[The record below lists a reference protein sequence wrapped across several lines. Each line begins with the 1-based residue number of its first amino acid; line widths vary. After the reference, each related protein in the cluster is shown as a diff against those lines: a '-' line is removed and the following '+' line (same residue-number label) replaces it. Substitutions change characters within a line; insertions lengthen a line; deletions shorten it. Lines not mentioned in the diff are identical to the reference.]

1 MDNSISKNKLFTAA
15 CISLIVTA
23 MTFAIR
29 AGILTDLGVQFEL
42 SDTQLGYINSLAFLG
57 FPVAT
62 VIGGLLY
69 NVLGAR
75 KLMIIAFFSHLIGL
89 VLTIYAG
96 GFEALL
102 ISSFF
107 IGFANGSVEAA
118 CNPLIADMYTKNRTT
133 MLNKFHVW
141 FPGGIVIG
149 ALMVTFMNTEIIDI
163 NLFYTNF
170 SVVNPFFLDWQYKIA
185 VMLIPTV
192 IYGYLFFKEEFPESE
207 NIETNTSTN
216 IRSLVSP
223 LFLFIVACM
232 TLTAISEFGPQ
243 QWIERI
249 LGNSGAN
256 PMLILAM
263 VTGIMAL
270 GRYFAG
276 PIIHKLNPI
285 GVLLMSAVLT
295 SIAVYSMSI
304 AGGNMIYIAAILF
317 AFGVCYFWPTMI
329 GFVSEYIPKTGA
341 LGMSLVGGAGMLST
355 AIWQPVI
362 GSWLDEEKQIALNS
376 GVSEEAAQVL
386 AGQAALG
393 NMAFFPLLLVILFG
407 LLFLFKNKLNQF
419 NKPID
424 INFSSSGRI
433 KRLDYLVSVIL
444 YFIITFLIGVILG
457 SFGITDENIY
467 GQGMILLAIA
477 PFFVWLIMQGTK
489 RCHDRGNSGW
499 YQLIPIYI
507 LWMILGIG
515 DDNKNKYD
523 TSKKE

>member
-75 KLMIIAFFSHLIGL
+75 KLMIIAFFSHLMGL

-118 CNPLIADMYTKNRTT
+118 CNPLIADMYTKNRTA

-149 ALMVTFMNTEIIDI
+149 ALTSKFMSD
-163 NLFYTNF
+163 FGMG
-170 SVVNPFFLDWQYKIA
+170 WQIQIA
-185 VMLIPTV
+185 VMIIPTL
-192 IYGYLFFKEEFPESE
+192 IYGYLFFKEEFPESQH
-207 NIETNTSTN
+207 IETDTSVN
-216 IRSLVSP
+216 IKSLFSP
-223 LFLFIVACM
+223 LFLFIIACM

-285 GVLLMSAVLT
+285 GVLLMSAILT
-295 SIAVYSMSI
+295 SAAVYSMSI
-304 AGGNMIYIAAILF
+304 AEGNMIYFAAILF

-329 GFVSEYIPKTGA
+329 GFVSEYLPKTGA

-362 GSWLDEEKQIALNS
+362 GSWLDAEKEIALAS
-376 GVSEEAAQVL
+376 GVAQEAAELV
-386 AGQAALG
+386 AGKAALG
-393 NMAFFPLLLVILFG
+393 NMVYFPLALIVLFGILFAFG
-407 LLFLFKNKLNQF
+407 KKLEE
-419 NKPID
+419 K
-424 INFSSSGRI
+424 RI
-433 KRLDYLVSVIL
+433 PQA
-444 YFIITFLIGVILG
+444 G
-457 SFGITDENIY
+457 
-467 GQGMILLAIA
+467 
-477 PFFVWLIMQGTK
+477 
-489 RCHDRGNSGW
+489 
-499 YQLIPIYI
+499 
-507 LWMILGIG
+507 
-515 DDNKNKYD
+515 
-523 TSKKE
+523 

>member
-29 AGILTDLGVQFEL
+29 AGILTDLGIQFNL
-42 SDTQLGYINSLAFLG
+42 SDTQLGYVNSLAFLG

-69 NVLGAR
+69 NFLGAR
-75 KLMIIAFFSHLIGL
+75 KLMIIAFLSHVIGL
-89 VLTIYAG
+89 VMTIYAG
-96 GFEALL
+96 GFTTLL
-102 ISSFF
+102 VSSFF

-118 CNPLIADMYTKNRTT
+118 CNPLIADMYTKNRTA

-149 ALMVTFMNTEIIDI
+149 ALTSKFMSDLGMGWE
-163 NLFYTNF
+163 L
-170 SVVNPFFLDWQYKIA
+170 QIA
-185 VMLIPTV
+185 VMLIPTA

-207 NIETNTSTN
+207 HIETDTSVN
-216 IRSLVSP
+216 IQSLFNP
-223 LFLFIVACM
+223 LFLLIVACM

-249 LGNSGAN
+249 LGNSGVN

-285 GVLLMSAVLT
+285 GVLLMSAILT
-295 SIAVYSMSI
+295 TGAVFYMSI
-304 AGGNMIYIAAILF
+304 AEGSMIYFGAILF

-341 LGMSLVGGAGMLST
+341 LGMSLVGGAGMLAT
-355 AIWQPVI
+355 GMWNPVI

-376 GVSEEAAQVL
+376 GVAEDAAEVI

-393 NMAFFPLLLVILFG
+393 NMVYFPLALVVLFGILFA
-407 LLFLFKNKLNQF
+407 FRNKLEA
-419 NKPID
+419 
-424 INFSSSGRI
+424 SR
-433 KRLDYLVSVIL
+433 VSQSV
-444 YFIITFLIGVILG
+444 
-457 SFGITDENIY
+457 
-467 GQGMILLAIA
+467 
-477 PFFVWLIMQGTK
+477 
-489 RCHDRGNSGW
+489 
-499 YQLIPIYI
+499 
-507 LWMILGIG
+507 
-515 DDNKNKYD
+515 
-523 TSKKE
+523 

>member
-1 MDNSISKNKLFTAA
+1 MNKSISKNKLFTAA

-42 SDTQLGYINSLAFLG
+42 NDTQLGYINSLAFLG

-62 VIGGLLY
+62 VVGGLLY

-75 KLMIIAFFSHLIGL
+75 KLMIIAFFSHLVGL
-89 VLTIYAG
+89 ILTIYAG
-96 GFEALL
+96 GFVTLL

-118 CNPLIADMYTKNRTT
+118 CNPLIADMYTNNRTT

-149 ALMVTFMNTEIIDI
+149 ALTSNFMTSLGLGWE
-163 NLFYTNF
+163 L
-170 SVVNPFFLDWQYKIA
+170 QIA
-185 VMLIPTV
+185 VMIIPTL
-192 IYGYLFFKEEFPESE
+192 IYGYLFLKEEFPESE
-207 NIETNTSTN
+207 NIETDTSTN
-216 IRSLVSP
+216 IQSLFSP
-223 LFLFIVACM
+223 LFLFIIACM

-249 LGNSGAN
+249 LGNSGVN

-276 PIIHKLNPI
+276 PIVHKLNPI
-285 GVLLMSAVLT
+285 GVLLMSAILT
-295 SIAVYSMSI
+295 SAAVYSMSI
-304 AGGNMIYIAAILF
+304 AEGNMIYYAAILF

-329 GFVSEYIPKTGA
+329 GFVSEYMPKTGA

-362 GSWLDEEKQIALNS
+362 GSWLDTEKQIAIDS
-376 GVSEEAAQVL
+376 GVAQEAAELV

-393 NMAFFPLLLVILFG
+393 NMAYFPLALIVLFG
-407 LLFLFKNKLNQF
+407 LLFAFRNKLEE
-419 NKPID
+419 
-424 INFSSSGRI
+424 SRI
-433 KRLDYLVSVIL
+433 SQSV
-444 YFIITFLIGVILG
+444 
-457 SFGITDENIY
+457 
-467 GQGMILLAIA
+467 
-477 PFFVWLIMQGTK
+477 
-489 RCHDRGNSGW
+489 
-499 YQLIPIYI
+499 
-507 LWMILGIG
+507 
-515 DDNKNKYD
+515 
-523 TSKKE
+523 

>member
-1 MDNSISKNKLFTAA
+1 MDNSISKSKLFTAS

-42 SDTQLGYINSLAFLG
+42 NDTQLGYINSLAFLG

-75 KLMIIAFFSHLIGL
+75 KLMIIAFFSHLLGL
-89 VLTIYAG
+89 VMTIYAG
-96 GFEALL
+96 GFATLL

-118 CNPLIADMYTKNRTT
+118 CNPLIADMYTDNRTT

-149 ALMVTFMNTEIIDI
+149 ALTSNFMTSFG
-163 NLFYTNF
+163 LG
-170 SVVNPFFLDWQYKIA
+170 WQLQIA
-185 VMLIPTV
+185 VMIIPTL

-216 IRSLVSP
+216 IQSLLNP
-223 LFLFIVACM
+223 LFLFIMACM

-256 PMLILAM
+256 PMLVLAL

-276 PIIHKLNPI
+276 TN
-285 GVLLMSAVLT
+285 SA
-295 SIAVYSMSI
+295 
-304 AGGNMIYIAAILF
+304 
-317 AFGVCYFWPTMI
+317 
-329 GFVSEYIPKTGA
+329 
-341 LGMSLVGGAGMLST
+341 
-355 AIWQPVI
+355 
-362 GSWLDEEKQIALNS
+362 
-376 GVSEEAAQVL
+376 
-386 AGQAALG
+386 
-393 NMAFFPLLLVILFG
+393 
-407 LLFLFKNKLNQF
+407 
-419 NKPID
+419 
-424 INFSSSGRI
+424 
-433 KRLDYLVSVIL
+433 
-444 YFIITFLIGVILG
+444 
-457 SFGITDENIY
+457 
-467 GQGMILLAIA
+467 
-477 PFFVWLIMQGTK
+477 
-489 RCHDRGNSGW
+489 
-499 YQLIPIYI
+499 
-507 LWMILGIG
+507 
-515 DDNKNKYD
+515 
-523 TSKKE
+523 

>member
-1 MDNSISKNKLFTAA
+1 MDDSISKNKLFTAA

-118 CNPLIADMYTKNRTT
+118 CNPLIADMYTKNRTA

-149 ALMVTFMNTEIIDI
+149 ALTSKFMSD
-163 NLFYTNF
+163 FGMG
-170 SVVNPFFLDWQYKIA
+170 WQIQIA
-185 VMLIPTV
+185 VMIIPTL
-192 IYGYLFFKEEFPESE
+192 IYGYLFFKEEFPESQH
-207 NIETNTSTN
+207 IETDTSVN
-216 IRSLVSP
+216 IKSLFSP
-223 LFLFIVACM
+223 LFLFIIACM

-285 GVLLMSAVLT
+285 GVLLMSAILT
-295 SIAVYSMSI
+295 SAAVYSMSI
-304 AGGNMIYIAAILF
+304 AEGNMIYFAAILF

-329 GFVSEYIPKTGA
+329 GFVSEYLPKTGA

-362 GSWLDEEKQIALNS
+362 GSWLDAEKEIALAS
-376 GVSEEAAQVL
+376 GVAQEAAELV
-386 AGQAALG
+386 AGKAALG
-393 NMAFFPLLLVILFG
+393 NMVYFPLALIVLFGILFAFG
-407 LLFLFKNKLNQF
+407 KKLEE
-419 NKPID
+419 K
-424 INFSSSGRI
+424 RI
-433 KRLDYLVSVIL
+433 PQA
-444 YFIITFLIGVILG
+444 G
-457 SFGITDENIY
+457 
-467 GQGMILLAIA
+467 
-477 PFFVWLIMQGTK
+477 
-489 RCHDRGNSGW
+489 
-499 YQLIPIYI
+499 
-507 LWMILGIG
+507 
-515 DDNKNKYD
+515 
-523 TSKKE
+523 

>member
-118 CNPLIADMYTKNRTT
+118 CNPLIADMYTKNRTA

-149 ALMVTFMNTEIIDI
+149 ALTSKFMSD
-163 NLFYTNF
+163 FGMG
-170 SVVNPFFLDWQYKIA
+170 WQIQIA
-185 VMLIPTV
+185 VMIIPTL
-192 IYGYLFFKEEFPESE
+192 IYGYLFFKEEFPESQH
-207 NIETNTSTN
+207 IETDTSVN
-216 IRSLVSP
+216 IKSLFSP
-223 LFLFIVACM
+223 LFLFIIACM

-285 GVLLMSAVLT
+285 GVLLMSAILT
-295 SIAVYSMSI
+295 SAAVYSMSI
-304 AGGNMIYIAAILF
+304 AEGNMIYFAAILF

-329 GFVSEYIPKTGA
+329 GFVSEYLPKTGA

-362 GSWLDEEKQIALNS
+362 GSWLDAEKEIALAS
-376 GVSEEAAQVL
+376 GVAQEAAELV
-386 AGQAALG
+386 AGKAALG
-393 NMAFFPLLLVILFG
+393 NMVYFPLALIVLFGILF
-407 LLFLFKNKLNQF
+407 
-419 NKPID
+419 
-424 INFSSSGRI
+424 
-433 KRLDYLVSVIL
+433 
-444 YFIITFLIGVILG
+444 
-457 SFGITDENIY
+457 SFGKKLEE
-467 GQGMILLAIA
+467 
-477 PFFVWLIMQGTK
+477 K
-489 RCHDRGNSGW
+489 R
-499 YQLIPIYI
+499 IPQA
-507 LWMILGIG
+507 G
-515 DDNKNKYD
+515 
-523 TSKKE
+523 

>member
-1 MDNSISKNKLFTAA
+1 MDNSISKSKLFTAS

-42 SDTQLGYINSLAFLG
+42 NDTQLGYVNGLAFFG

-75 KLMIIAFFSHLIGL
+75 KLMIIAFVSHIVGL
-89 VLTIYAG
+89 VMTIYAG
-96 GFEALL
+96 GFATLL

-118 CNPLIADMYTKNRTT
+118 CNPLIADMYTDNRTT

-149 ALMVTFMNTEIIDI
+149 ALTSNFMT
-163 NLFYTNF
+163 
-170 SVVNPFFLDWQYKIA
+170 SLDLGWQLQIA
-185 VMLIPTV
+185 VMIIPTL
-192 IYGYLFFKEEFPESE
+192 IYGYLFFKEDFPETE
-207 NIETNTSTN
+207 NIETDTSTN
-216 IRSLVSP
+216 IKSLLNP
-223 LFLFIVACM
+223 LFLFIIVCM
-232 TLTAISEFGPQ
+232 TMTAISEFGPQ

-256 PMLILAM
+256 PMLVLAL
-263 VTGIMAL
+263 VTGIMAI

-276 PIIHKLNPI
+276 PIVHKLNPI

-295 SIAVYSMSI
+295 SIAVYSMST
-304 AGGNMIYIAAILF
+304 AEGGMIYFAAILF

-355 AIWQPVI
+355 TFWMPVI
-362 GSWLDEEKQIALNS
+362 GSWLDSEKAKALAS
-376 GVSEEAAQVL
+376 GVSESAAELV
-386 AGQAALG
+386 AGQAALA
-393 NMAFFPLLLVILFG
+393 NMAYFPMALVILFG
-407 LLFLFKNKLNQF
+407 ILFAFRNKLEE
-419 NKPID
+419 
-424 INFSSSGRI
+424 R
-433 KRLDYLVSVIL
+433 RVSQSV
-444 YFIITFLIGVILG
+444 
-457 SFGITDENIY
+457 N
-467 GQGMILLAIA
+467 
-477 PFFVWLIMQGTK
+477 
-489 RCHDRGNSGW
+489 
-499 YQLIPIYI
+499 
-507 LWMILGIG
+507 
-515 DDNKNKYD
+515 
-523 TSKKE
+523 

>member
-1 MDNSISKNKLFTAA
+1 MDNSISKSKLFTAS

-42 SDTQLGYINSLAFLG
+42 NDTQLGYVNGLAFFG

-75 KLMIIAFFSHLIGL
+75 KLMIIAFVSHIVGL
-89 VLTIYAG
+89 VMTIYAG
-96 GFEALL
+96 GFATLL

-118 CNPLIADMYTKNRTT
+118 CNPLIADMYTDNRTT

-149 ALMVTFMNTEIIDI
+149 ALTSNFMT
-163 NLFYTNF
+163 
-170 SVVNPFFLDWQYKIA
+170 SLDLGWQLQIA
-185 VMLIPTV
+185 VMIIPTL
-192 IYGYLFFKEEFPESE
+192 IYGYLFFKEDFPESE
-207 NIETNTSTN
+207 NIETDTSTN
-216 IRSLVSP
+216 IKSLLNP
-223 LFLFIVACM
+223 LFLFIIVCM
-232 TLTAISEFGPQ
+232 TMTAISEFGPQ

-256 PMLILAM
+256 PMLVLAL
-263 VTGIMAL
+263 VTGIMAV

-276 PIIHKLNPI
+276 PIVHKLNPI

-295 SIAVYSMSI
+295 SIAVYSMSN
-304 AGGNMIYIAAILF
+304 AEGGMIYFAAILF

-355 AIWQPVI
+355 TFWMPVI
-362 GSWLDEEKQIALNS
+362 GSWLDSEKAKALAS
-376 GVSEEAAQVL
+376 GVSESAAELV
-386 AGQAALG
+386 AGQAALA
-393 NMAFFPLLLVILFG
+393 NMAYFPLALVILFG
-407 LLFLFKNKLNQF
+407 ILFAFRNKLEE
-419 NKPID
+419 
-424 INFSSSGRI
+424 R
-433 KRLDYLVSVIL
+433 RVSQSV
-444 YFIITFLIGVILG
+444 
-457 SFGITDENIY
+457 N
-467 GQGMILLAIA
+467 
-477 PFFVWLIMQGTK
+477 
-489 RCHDRGNSGW
+489 
-499 YQLIPIYI
+499 
-507 LWMILGIG
+507 
-515 DDNKNKYD
+515 
-523 TSKKE
+523 

>member
-89 VLTIYAG
+89 ILTIYAG

-118 CNPLIADMYTKNRTT
+118 CNPLIADMYTKNRTA

-149 ALMVTFMNTEIIDI
+149 ALTSKFMSD
-163 NLFYTNF
+163 FGMG
-170 SVVNPFFLDWQYKIA
+170 WQIQIA
-185 VMLIPTV
+185 IMIIPTL
-192 IYGYLFFKEEFPESE
+192 IYGYLFFKEEFPESQH
-207 NIETNTSTN
+207 IETDTSVN
-216 IRSLVSP
+216 IKSLFSP
-223 LFLFIVACM
+223 LFLFIMACM

-285 GVLLMSAVLT
+285 GVLLMSAILT
-295 SIAVYSMSI
+295 SAAVYSMSI
-304 AGGNMIYIAAILF
+304 AEGNMIYFAAILF

-329 GFVSEYIPKTGA
+329 GFVSEYLPKTGA

-362 GSWLDEEKQIALNS
+362 GSWLDAEKEIALAS
-376 GVSEEAAQVL
+376 GIAQEAAELV
-386 AGQAALG
+386 AGKAALG
-393 NMAFFPLLLVILFG
+393 NMVYFPLALIVLFGILFAFG
-407 LLFLFKNKLNQF
+407 KKLEE
-419 NKPID
+419 K
-424 INFSSSGRI
+424 RI
-433 KRLDYLVSVIL
+433 PQA
-444 YFIITFLIGVILG
+444 G
-457 SFGITDENIY
+457 
-467 GQGMILLAIA
+467 
-477 PFFVWLIMQGTK
+477 
-489 RCHDRGNSGW
+489 
-499 YQLIPIYI
+499 
-507 LWMILGIG
+507 
-515 DDNKNKYD
+515 
-523 TSKKE
+523 

>member
-1 MDNSISKNKLFTAA
+1 MDNSISKSKLFTAS

-42 SDTQLGYINSLAFLG
+42 NDTQLGYVNGLAFFG

-75 KLMIIAFFSHLIGL
+75 KLMIIAFVSHIVGL
-89 VLTIYAG
+89 VMTIYAG
-96 GFEALL
+96 GFATLL

-118 CNPLIADMYTKNRTT
+118 CNPLIADMYTDNRTT

-149 ALMVTFMNTEIIDI
+149 ALTSNFMT
-163 NLFYTNF
+163 
-170 SVVNPFFLDWQYKIA
+170 SLDLGWQLQIA
-185 VMLIPTV
+185 VMIIPTL
-192 IYGYLFFKEEFPESE
+192 IYGYLFFKEDFPESE
-207 NIETNTSTN
+207 NIETDTSTN
-216 IRSLVSP
+216 IKSLLNP
-223 LFLFIVACM
+223 LFLFIIVCM
-232 TLTAISEFGPQ
+232 TMTAISEFGPQ

-256 PMLILAM
+256 PMLVLAL
-263 VTGIMAL
+263 VTGIMAV

-276 PIIHKLNPI
+276 PIVHKLNPI

-295 SIAVYSMSI
+295 SIAVYSMSN
-304 AGGNMIYIAAILF
+304 AEGGMIYFAAILF

-355 AIWQPVI
+355 TFWMPVI
-362 GSWLDEEKQIALNS
+362 GSWLDSEKAKALAS
-376 GVSEEAAQVL
+376 GVSESAAELV
-386 AGQAALG
+386 AGQAALA
-393 NMAFFPLLLVILFG
+393 NMAYFPMALVILFG
-407 LLFLFKNKLNQF
+407 ILFAFRNKLEE
-419 NKPID
+419 
-424 INFSSSGRI
+424 R
-433 KRLDYLVSVIL
+433 RVSQSV
-444 YFIITFLIGVILG
+444 
-457 SFGITDENIY
+457 N
-467 GQGMILLAIA
+467 
-477 PFFVWLIMQGTK
+477 
-489 RCHDRGNSGW
+489 
-499 YQLIPIYI
+499 
-507 LWMILGIG
+507 
-515 DDNKNKYD
+515 
-523 TSKKE
+523 

>member
-89 VLTIYAG
+89 ILTIYAG

-118 CNPLIADMYTKNRTT
+118 CNPLIADMYTKNRTA

-149 ALMVTFMNTEIIDI
+149 ALTSKFMSD
-163 NLFYTNF
+163 FGMG
-170 SVVNPFFLDWQYKIA
+170 WQIQIA
-185 VMLIPTV
+185 IMIIPTL
-192 IYGYLFFKEEFPESE
+192 IYGYLFFKEEFPESQH
-207 NIETNTSTN
+207 IETDTSVN
-216 IRSLVSP
+216 IKSLFSP
-223 LFLFIVACM
+223 LFLFIIACM

-285 GVLLMSAVLT
+285 GVLLMSAILT
-295 SIAVYSMSI
+295 SAAVYSMSI
-304 AGGNMIYIAAILF
+304 AEGNMIYFAAILF

-329 GFVSEYIPKTGA
+329 GFVSEYLPKTGA

-362 GSWLDEEKQIALNS
+362 GSWLDAEKEIALAS
-376 GVSEEAAQVL
+376 GIAQEAAELV
-386 AGQAALG
+386 AGKAALG
-393 NMAFFPLLLVILFG
+393 NMVYFPLALIVLFGILFAFG
-407 LLFLFKNKLNQF
+407 KKLEE
-419 NKPID
+419 K
-424 INFSSSGRI
+424 RI
-433 KRLDYLVSVIL
+433 PQA
-444 YFIITFLIGVILG
+444 G
-457 SFGITDENIY
+457 
-467 GQGMILLAIA
+467 
-477 PFFVWLIMQGTK
+477 
-489 RCHDRGNSGW
+489 
-499 YQLIPIYI
+499 
-507 LWMILGIG
+507 
-515 DDNKNKYD
+515 
-523 TSKKE
+523 

>member
-118 CNPLIADMYTKNRTT
+118 CNPLIADMYTKNRTA

-149 ALMVTFMNTEIIDI
+149 ALTSKFMSD
-163 NLFYTNF
+163 FGMG
-170 SVVNPFFLDWQYKIA
+170 WQIQIA
-185 VMLIPTV
+185 VMIIPTL
-192 IYGYLFFKEEFPESE
+192 IYGYLFFKEEFPESQH
-207 NIETNTSTN
+207 IETDTSVN
-216 IRSLVSP
+216 IKSLFSP
-223 LFLFIVACM
+223 LFLFIIACM

-285 GVLLMSAVLT
+285 GVLLMSAILT
-295 SIAVYSMSI
+295 SAAVYSMSI
-304 AGGNMIYIAAILF
+304 AEGNMIYFAAILF

-329 GFVSEYIPKTGA
+329 GFVSEYLPKTGA

-362 GSWLDEEKQIALNS
+362 GSWLDVEKEIALAS
-376 GVSEEAAQVL
+376 GVAQEAAELV
-386 AGQAALG
+386 AGKAALG
-393 NMAFFPLLLVILFG
+393 NMVYFPLALIVLFGILFAFG
-407 LLFLFKNKLNQF
+407 KKLEE
-419 NKPID
+419 K
-424 INFSSSGRI
+424 RI
-433 KRLDYLVSVIL
+433 PQA
-444 YFIITFLIGVILG
+444 G
-457 SFGITDENIY
+457 
-467 GQGMILLAIA
+467 
-477 PFFVWLIMQGTK
+477 
-489 RCHDRGNSGW
+489 
-499 YQLIPIYI
+499 
-507 LWMILGIG
+507 
-515 DDNKNKYD
+515 
-523 TSKKE
+523 